1 MNWGQDHLASIYV
14 QTQSLGQPVL
24 GAQINIEIQI
34 TLGQPT
40 TLRGR
45 RTRSGPELTLP
56 TRTLPLCQPAHDSK
70 FPSFWGLRSQLSWEL
85 LSVTL
90 LLQEGHQPFHL
101 RSLLLQSPQA
111 WLMGHLWDHL
121 AWGSMW
127 GPKTLRPAEANHWFS
142 LCVCSWVW
150 PS

>member
-14 QTQSLGQPVL
+14 QTQALGQPVL

-34 TLGQPT
+34 TSGQPT

-45 RTRSGPELTLP
+45 RARSGPELTLP
-56 TRTLPLCQPAHDSK
+56 TGTLPLCQPAHGSK
-70 FPSFWGLRSQLSWEL
+70 FPSFWGLSSQLSWEL

-90 LLQEGHQPFHL
+90 LLQEGQPAL
-101 RSLLLQSPQA
+101 PSEIPSLTESSGMANGSPR
-111 WLMGHLWDHL
+111 
-121 AWGSMW
+121 GSL
-127 GPKTLRPAEANHWFS
+127 GLGIHVRTQNSEVCRGNHWFR
-142 LCVCSWVW
+142 LCLCSWVW